1 MGKTKA
7 TELEAIQQEDQ
18 LEEVQQPDQQ
28 AMMQQLLQMQKQLDE
43 KMAALEAREAALKDA
58 EQTAAPEVEAA
69 PVVSKAW
76 EETRTIYLE
85 RARGAEQN
93 FVLVGVNGQQWKVPR
108 GRQVEVP
115 LPLWER
121 LTIMQE
127 QVAKAYEARQRVT
140 EAAND
145 AAKQLMRVR

>member
-7 TELEAIQQEDQ
+7 TELETIQQEEQ

-108 GRQVEVP
+108 GRHVEVP

-127 QVAKAYEARQRVT
+127 QEAKAYEARQRVT